1 MPLIGVIGCQWG
13 DEGKG
18 KIIDVLAKD
27 VDLVARYQGGHNAGH
42 TVVVNGEQS
51 ILHLIPSGILHEN
64 CRCLIG
70 NGVVVSP
77 AALREEIEFFEAR
90 GIKVRDRLAIS
101 ENAHLLL
108 PYHALLDQAQERLRG
123 SGKIGTTGR
132 GIGAAY
138 GDKVLRQGIHVG
150 DLRAKD
156 LFAAKVY
163 TALAYYRPIF
173 AQILDTPPPK
183 EDEIIEQ
190 VWNEGEIM
198 RPLITDGVTLINDA
212 LDRNERVLAEGAQ
225 GLHLDIDFG
234 TYPYVT
240 SSNPSAGGICTGLGV
255 GPTRITKIIGVVKAY
270 STRVGEGPFP
280 TELIGSPGDRLREA
294 GNEYGATTGRPRRC
308 GWFDAVAVR
317 RALQVSAIKEIV
329 ITKLDVLT
337 GFDPLR
343 FCDRYRLNG
352 GTTDIFPFGANL
364 IARAKPLL
372 DELPGW
378 TEPLRDFKSRDELP
392 ANARAYL
399 DRIEK
404 SLNASILG
412 VSTGAGR
419 EHMLLARPVLP

>member
-1 MPLIGVIGCQWG
+1 MPLIGVVGCQWG

-18 KIIDVLAKD
+18 KIIDVLAND
-27 VDLVARYQGGHNAGH
+27 MDLVARYQGGHNAGH
-42 TVVVNGEQS
+42 TVVVKGEQS

-77 AALREEIEFFEAR
+77 AALREEIQFFEAR
-90 GIKVRDRLAIS
+90 GIKVRERLAIS

-108 PYHALLDQAQERLRG
+108 PYHAMLDQAQERLRG
-123 SGKIGTTGR
+123 AGKIGTTGR

-138 GDKVLRQGIHVG
+138 GDKVMRQGIHVG
-150 DLRAKD
+150 DLRVKD
-156 LFAAKVY
+156 LFAAKVRN
-163 TALAYYRPIF
+163 ALAYYKPIF
-173 AQILDTPPPK
+173 AQILDTAPPD
-183 EDEIIEQ
+183 EDDLIEE
-190 VWNEGEIM
+190 VWREADIL
-198 RPLITDGVTLINDA
+198 RPLITDGVALINDA

-280 TELIGSPGDRLREA
+280 TELIGTTGERLREA

-317 RALQVSAIKEIV
+317 RAIQVSAIKEIV

-337 GFDPLR
+337 GFDPL
-343 FCDRYRLNG
+343 FYCDRYRLNG
-352 GTTDIFPFGANL
+352 ETTETFSFGADL
-364 IARAKPLL
+364 VSRAKPQLE
-372 DELPGW
+372 ELPGW
-378 TEPLRDFKSRDELP
+378 AEPLAEFKSRGELP
-392 ANARAYL
+392 ANTRAYL

-404 SLNASILG
+404 SLKASIIG